1 MRRLLALL
9 PLLAACA
16 DRGAEFD
23 ARMAG
28 YVGRPES
35 ELVMSLGVP
44 DRVQELEGR
53 RFLDYELRGAYSGPV
68 LTPSLGFGFGSF
80 GGGGAVWGT
89 GIGIGIGG
97 TAPPAACGVTFALR
111 QGWVESFTRR
121 GTGCA

>member
-16 DRGAEFD
+16 DRGAAFD

-35 ELVMSLGVP
+35 ELVLGLGVP
-44 DRVQELEGR
+44 DRVQELEGQR
-53 RFLDYELRGAYSGPV
+53 ILDYELRGASGGPL
-68 LTPSLGFGFGSF
+68 LTPSLGFGFGL
-80 GGGGAVWGT
+80 GGGAGFGT
-89 GIGIGIGG
+89 GIGLGISGS
-97 TAPPAACGVTFALR
+97 APPAACGVTFALR
-111 QGWVESFTRR
+111 QGRVESFTRR

>member
-35 ELVMSLGVP
+35 ELVMGLGVP

-53 RFLDYELRGAYSGPV
+53 RFLDYELRGARSGPV

-80 GGGGAVWGT
+80 GGGTVFGT
-89 GIGIGIGG
+89 GIGIGG

-111 QGWVESFTRR
+111 QGRVESFTRR